1 MPQEII
7 IGRNNSDKQLF
18 GDKGLIYIG
27 KHWVKMGQVTSL
39 SNPVYLDVARSHVV
53 LIAGKRGSGKSYTL
67 GVIAEGITDLPEEVS
82 KNIAPIIFDTM
93 GIYWTMAYKNDKD
106 YELLRQ
112 WKLESK
118 NLPTKV
124 FVPAGKTKLYDEKAI
139 PYDKEFVIDVSEI
152 SVEDWITTFGL
163 NFLDSVSLVLER
175 NLTQLIDSGKKFDID
190 DIIKKIQED
199 KNSDKKDINA
209 AVNLMEA
216 AKTWGV
222 FASKK
227 QTGVKISDVINAG
240 VTTVVDLSAYSSL
253 GTFNVRALVIGLL
266 CKKLFNE
273 RMDARKQEEIESV
286 KRGIDYLNYTDK
298 RKMPMVWILIDEAH
312 EFLPKDFKDKN
323 AATDPLVQVL
333 REGRQ
338 PGLTLVLATQQPGQI
353 HRDVMTQSDIILS
366 HRVTASF
373 DIEALN
379 LIMQNYTS
387 AGISSFL
394 NNLPRLN
401 GSAIILDDNSE
412 RIYPIRVRPRFTW
425 HGGEAP
431 TAISVEKRI

>member
-286 KRGIDYLNYTDK
+286 KR
-298 RKMPMVWILIDEAH
+298 V
-312 EFLPKDFKDKN
+312 
-323 AATDPLVQVL
+323 
-333 REGRQ
+333 
-338 PGLTLVLATQQPGQI
+338 
-353 HRDVMTQSDIILS
+353 
-366 HRVTASF
+366 
-373 DIEALN
+373 
-379 LIMQNYTS
+379 
-387 AGISSFL
+387 
-394 NNLPRLN
+394 
-401 GSAIILDDNSE
+401 
-412 RIYPIRVRPRFTW
+412 
-425 HGGEAP
+425 
-431 TAISVEKRI
+431 